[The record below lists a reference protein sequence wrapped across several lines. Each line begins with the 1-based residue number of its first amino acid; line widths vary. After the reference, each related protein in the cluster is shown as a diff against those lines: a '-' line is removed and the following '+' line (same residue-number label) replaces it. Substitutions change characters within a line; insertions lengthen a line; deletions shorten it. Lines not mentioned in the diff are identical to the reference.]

1 MGFVVDNV
9 KQRLAVLI
17 EQGNNLYYALGY
29 STTEKEKLKEQ
40 EKRFKE
46 SGIDVAKLPDFNT
59 SYEAWYSEALQ
70 FVKKLMPDR
79 TSDFTSLYKN
89 DKRKEITFSTYT
101 ISDAI
106 IGVRIIYGNTIKAS
120 PRSALPRMLQQV
132 SILKSTLE
140 LIDSTIYTL
149 SFSIRADLFD
159 SELDAASELLKAGF
173 LRACGA
179 MCGVILEKHLAQICI
194 QHGIS
199 LKKKSPTINDYNE
212 ELKNASVIDLPTW
225 RYIQLLGDLRN
236 LCCHDK
242 SVEPT
247 KAQANDLLAG
257 TIKISKTV
265 Y

>member
-1 MGFVVDNV
+1 MGFVADDV

-17 EQGNNLYYALGY
+17 EQGKNLYYALAY
-29 STTEKEKLKEQ
+29 NTTEKEKKKEQ
-40 EKRFKE
+40 EERFKE
-46 SGIDVAKLPDFNT
+46 SGIDAAKFPDFNT

-70 FVKKLMPDR
+70 YVKKLMPDR
-79 TSDFTSLYKN
+79 TNDFTSLYKN
-89 DKRKEITFSTYT
+89 DKRKEITFASYT

-106 IGVRIIYGNTIKAS
+106 IGVKITYGNTTRAS

-140 LIDSTIYTL
+140 LIGSVIYTM

-179 MCGVILEKHLAQICI
+179 MCGVVLEKHLAQVCS
-194 QHGIS
+194 QHEIS

-212 ELKNASVIDLPTW
+212 ELKNASIIDLPTW
-225 RYIQLLGDLRN
+225 RHIQLLGDLRN

-242 SVEPT
+242 SIEPT
-247 KAQANDLLAG
+247 KERANDLLTG

>member
-1 MGFVVDNV
+1 MGFITDDV
-9 KQRLAVLI
+9 KQRLTVLI
-17 EQGNNLYYALGY
+17 EQGHNLYYSLGY
-29 STTEKEKLKEQ
+29 STTAKERQKEQ
-40 EKRFKE
+40 EERFKE
-46 SGIDVAKLPDFNT
+46 SGIKVAKLPDFIT
-59 SYEAWYSEALQ
+59 SYEVWYSEALQ
-70 FVKKLMPDR
+70 YVKKLMPDR

-89 DKRKEITFSTYT
+89 DKRKEITSSTYT

-106 IGVRIIYGNTIKAS
+106 IGTTITRGDTIRAN
-120 PRSALPRMLQQV
+120 PRSAVPKMLQQV
-132 SILKSTLE
+132 SILESAQGLV
-140 LIDSTIYTL
+140 DSVIYTI

-159 SELDAASELLKAGF
+159 SELDAAGELLKAGF
-173 LRACGA
+173 MRACGA
-179 MCGVILEKHLAQICI
+179 MCGVVLEKHLAQVCT

-225 RYIQLLGDLRN
+225 RRIQLLGDLRN

-247 KAQANDLLAG
+247 KEQASDLLTG
-257 TIKISKTV
+257 TVKISKTV